1 VVRKTGNPAK
11 QQAAREK
18 IETAMNTAPG
28 RVRQAMAARTASRT
42 TSADDGLWLQPREL
56 NAYYPLKALHYVARV
71 QRLMAKNKFNTSW
84 LHDHI
89 NDPYVKMAQRE
100 GYRARAA
107 YKLKEIDE
115 QDKLIRPGQVV
126 VDLGAAPGSWS
137 QYVRNKL
144 AQGKNRDTQRE
155 GGVDGTI
162 IALDLLPMEPIA
174 DVHFIQGDFR
184 EDSVLAQLEEVVG
197 ERDVDL
203 VISDMAPNLSGVA
216 VADAAR
222 IEHVCDLALEFSQN
236 HLKPDGALLVK
247 CFHGSGYSQI
257 VEKFK
262 HQFKTVAARK
272 PKASRDKSSET
283 FILGRHLK
291 RPR

>member
-1 VVRKTGNPAK
+1 MWAACEYARQLANTLRRREECDKPRARGGRIGKTRIIRQKCGDAATVVNL
-11 QQAAREK
+11 
-18 IETAMNTAPG
+18 
-28 RVRQAMAARTASRT
+28 S
-42 TSADDGLWLQPREL
+42 
-56 NAYYPLKALHYVARV
+56 
-71 QRLMAKNKFNTSW
+71 MAKNRFNQSW

-89 NDPYVKMAQRE
+89 NDPYVKLAQRE

-115 QDKLIRPGQVV
+115 QDKLIRPGQVI
-126 VDLGAAPGSWS
+126 VDLGSAPGSWS

-144 AQGKNRDTQRE
+144 AHGARRDESRE
-155 GGVDGTI
+155 GGIDGTI

-184 EDSVLAQLEEVVG
+184 EEAVAAQLEEKVG
-197 ERDVDL
+197 DRRVDL

-222 IEHVCDLALEFSQN
+222 IEHICDLALEFAQN
-236 HLKPDGALLVK
+236 HLKPEGALLVK

-262 HQFKTVAARK
+262 RQFKTVAARK

-283 FILGRHLK
+283 FILGRNLK
-291 RPR
+291 RPG

>member
-1 VVRKTGNPAK
+1 
-11 QQAAREK
+11 
-18 IETAMNTAPG
+18 
-28 RVRQAMAARTASRT
+28 
-42 TSADDGLWLQPREL
+42 
-56 NAYYPLKALHYVARV
+56 
-71 QRLMAKNKFNTSW
+71 MAKNRFNQSW

-115 QDKLIRPGQVV
+115 QDKLIRPGQVI

-137 QYVRNKL
+137 QYARNKL
-144 AQGKNRDTQRE
+144 ALGKNRDAQRE
-155 GGVDGTI
+155 GGIDGMI
-162 IALDLLPMEPIA
+162 VALDMLPMEPVA

-184 EDSVLAQLEEVVG
+184 EDAVLHQLEALLDGRV
-197 ERDVDL
+197 VDL

-216 VADAAR
+216 SADAAR

-262 HQFKTVAARK
+262 HQFRTVAPRK

-291 RPR
+291 HPR